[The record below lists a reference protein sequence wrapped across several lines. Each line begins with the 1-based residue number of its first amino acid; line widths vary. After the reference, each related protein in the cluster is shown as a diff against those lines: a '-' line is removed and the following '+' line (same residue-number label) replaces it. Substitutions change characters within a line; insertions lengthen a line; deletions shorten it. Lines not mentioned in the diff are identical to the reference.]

1 MHFAMDVRSECRA
14 RFLSVFGMNCS
25 LQTYKYELTG
35 NYSSHVRKRP
45 AVADQVFPELL
56 RRILDRPDLTRE
68 EDLDNQII
76 TVYQIIHY
84 LEASLDMR
92 YHRLRA
98 FSGAKGGGAARIW

>member
-1 MHFAMDVRSECRA
+1 
-14 RFLSVFGMNCS
+14 MNCS

>member
-1 MHFAMDVRSECRA
+1 
-14 RFLSVFGMNCS
+14 MNCS

-84 LEASLDMR
+84 LEASLVIR
-92 YHRLRA
+92 FRHLKAY
-98 FSGAKGGGAARIW
+98 SGTEGGGAARVRKTRRNA